1 MRSDGIDKAIR
12 IQHSVVAN
20 HVQRI
25 RRRHPD
31 ATPGEIVA
39 ALEKKYVA
47 TVTSTGAAVGA
58 AAAAPR
64 IGPAVAL
71 ALTVAE
77 STALL
82 EATALFTLAVADVH
96 GMPVHDTE
104 RRRMLLLAIV
114 FGTGGPGLASSG
126 KRIRRWL
133 VARYVTKRWI
143 LAISKILPFGIG
155 AAIGAASNRAYGR
168 MVVTASR
175 QVFGPVPPTAAP
187 AISDA
192 AISDVAPLTIA
203 EHRPAAPAPV
213 ALTNGQ
219 APAPAAVQVPAAGQA
234 PVADQISAAA
244 PVTGKYR
251 PLFHY
256 LAARDSDH
264 VEIAF
269 SEIHQMVPGGL
280 PKSASAQRSWWGN
293 SPGRVQAKAWLA
305 AGYEVTDVD
314 LAAMTVRFNRRN
326 SLG

>member
-25 RRRHPD
+25 RRRHPG

-155 AAIGAASNRAYGR
+155 AGVRPCSADGRPSDFGRCDFGRCAADHRR
-168 MVVTASR
+168 
-175 QVFGPVPPTAAP
+175 AP
-187 AISDA
+187 AGGTGARGAHQRPGASASGSSGPSGWPGPSGRSDQRGG
-192 AISDVAPLTIA
+192 SG
-203 EHRPAAPAPV
+203 HRKV
-213 ALTNGQ
+213 
-219 APAPAAVQVPAAGQA
+219 PAAVPL
-234 PVADQISAAA
+234 PR
-244 PVTGKYR
+244 R
-251 PLFHY
+251 P
-256 LAARDSDH
+256 R
-264 VEIAF
+264 
-269 SEIHQMVPGGL
+269 Q
-280 PKSASAQRSWWGN
+280 
-293 SPGRVQAKAWLA
+293 
-305 AGYEVTDVD
+305 
-314 LAAMTVRFNRRN
+314 
-326 SLG
+326 